1 MESLPYPATH
11 TEAFCSTLS
20 ELCERI
26 TVKEKQLL
34 AIENSGEEKDIEKLR
49 TELSD
54 LYRQFIFM

>member
-1 MESLPYPATH
+1 MKASILPLIQRHFVQRYQ
-11 TEAFCSTLS
+11 S
-20 ELCERI
+20 CERI